1 MEIVTAESVRLWL
14 GIPATD
20 VALEDATAATNAYVT
35 RLGLPLVPLLVDGI
49 AALDDNGQQIMAPAA
64 DTVLGAKMLAA
75 RIYRRR
81 NSPNGVEAITEAGTS
96 FVARYDSD
104 ISRLL
109 KLDGYAGPRIG

>member
-1 MEIVTAESVRLWL
+1 MITTVEAVRTWL
-14 GIPATD
+14 GLPASD
-20 VALEDATAATNAYVT
+20 PALEDAVAATNAYVG
-35 RLGLPLVPLLVDGI
+35 RLGLPLVQQLVDGI
-49 AALDDNGQQIMAPAA
+49 PVLDAGGLPVMVPAA

-81 NSPNGVEAITEAGTS
+81 NSPSGVEAITDAGTS

-109 KLDGYAGPRIG
+109 KLDGFAGPRIG